1 METKTFQ
8 PIAIGK
14 NESEEKRFKSQIR
27 TKRRMIDELYDICIK
42 YVHIE
47 DKSTLQGN
55 FYNDFITLFLAK
67 YQKGFSRDLK
77 WSCPYPR

>member
-27 TKRRMIDELYDICIK
+27 TKGE
-42 YVHIE
+42 
-47 DKSTLQGN
+47 
-55 FYNDFITLFLAK
+55 
-67 YQKGFSRDLK
+67 
-77 WSCPYPR
+77 